1 MVKVRRPRLQIPD
14 RVEIHSEKDLARM
27 VWTKYLRP
35 VDLPSHEGFDA
46 TAAIAGDTGMGK
58 SECAVS
64 TSVAVSDLT
73 GVPFKISRQ
82 VVYTR
87 EQLDEAIRTL
97 PRYSCIVV
105 DEAVNVLFSR
115 DDQKNSS
122 IIKLLDMC
130 RSRNLAIFF
139 CMPDFSAMDPKA
151 RNSRIRFWID
161 IRKVGEGLEF
171 IRKRKTAANPHMTD
185 PWNNWAFSEIG
196 NRYEAHPN
204 LIGVLRWS
212 RLSEELRREYVE
224 WKDKS
229 AFLSEGTV
237 DEYPDRVASF
247 LAWLDAEGYE
257 FHGLKSRA
265 AEYLGVDPR
274 GISARLATVK
284 RKKRRTDMDG

>member
-1 MVKVRRPRLQIPD
+1 ML
-14 RVEIHSEKDLARM
+14 
-27 VWTKYLRP
+27 WTKYLRP

-46 TAAIAGDTGMGK
+46 TVVWAGDTGMGK
-58 SECAVS
+58 SEAALS
-64 TSVAVSDLT
+64 TQLALSELT
-73 GVPFKISRQ
+73 GRPFEIRRQ

-87 EQLDEAIRTL
+87 EQLDEAIRSL
-97 PRYSCIVV
+97 PRYSGIVV

-115 DDQKNSS
+115 DDQKNSQ
-122 IIKLLDMC
+122 IIKVLEAC

-139 CMPDFSAMDPKA
+139 CMPDFSAMDSKA

-196 NRYEAHPN
+196 HRYDAHPN
-204 LIGVLRWS
+204 FIGVIRWARIPESLR
-212 RLSEELRREYVE
+212 EEYVAFKHQSE
-224 WKDKS
+224 LLSADKV
-229 AFLSEGTV
+229 E
-237 DEYPDRVASF
+237 EYPDRVASF

-265 AEYLGVDPR
+265 AEYLGVDPS
-274 GISARLATVK
+274 GISARLSSVK
-284 RKKRRTDMDG
+284 RKKRRTDMGG